1 MSGLLEDDLE
11 RGSALIAAVVVTFI
25 TITFFSIMIAMLS
38 FTLSVYGDYQV
49 MSYQNTYFY
58 TFVHSL

>member
-1 MSGLLEDDLE
+1 MSGVLEDDLE

-49 MSYQNTYFY
+49 MSYQNIYFS